1 MGIVPTLA
9 ALQNSYLGS
18 LQLVQVL
25 FVCFLLGQA
34 ISPYPQHAKNTRAT
48 LILLGSH
55 LLPPVVMLLTAA
67 SPLLQASL
75 VTSFFPRQHF
85 LCVNSIILTAI
96 VYPPQLSPP
105 SCPCNPSLLWD
116 LAPSR
121 RFTANFSAAASSK
134 YIKHFL
140 WYLCNHTPHA
150 FQELSP
156 SAGRCHWAHGIW
168 MCLGLHGC
176 RLWPVLD
183 STPAALQTQSLSQVC
198 IHLSQKTTCSLK
210 NYFFHCKIQWSRYF
224 LFGCFSS

>member
-1 MGIVPTLA
+1 
-9 ALQNSYLGS
+9 
-18 LQLVQVL
+18 
-25 FVCFLLGQA
+25 
-34 ISPYPQHAKNTRAT
+34 
-48 LILLGSH
+48 
-55 LLPPVVMLLTAA
+55 MLLATA

-105 SCPCNPSLLWD
+105 SCPCKPSLLWD

-150 FQELSP
+150 FQKLSP
-156 SAGRCHWAHGIW
+156 SAGRCHWAHRIW

-183 STPAALQTQSLSQVC
+183 STPAALQTQSLYRYASTFHKKQHALWKITSFTV
-198 IHLSQKTTCSLK
+198 KCSEAGI
-210 NYFFHCKIQWSRYF
+210 FFLAVFPAKPPPQIEM
-224 LFGCFSS
+224 